1 MSMEILGKFLIGG
14 EILGELSI
22 YFFIFFCVCVKA
34 AVMGMPFC
42 VLFLFHRK
50 YEDIY
55 SNLFIWDDLTVY
67 LAAHAHAHFFQLHYP
82 YTSENGPVV
91 LQRLC
96 GCSMAILCCKHP
108 K

>member
-1 MSMEILGKFLIGG
+1 
-14 EILGELSI
+14 
-22 YFFIFFCVCVKA
+22 
-34 AVMGMPFC
+34 MGMPFC
-42 VLFLFHRK
+42 VLFFFHRK

-55 SNLFIWDDLTVY
+55 SSLFIWDDLTVY
-67 LAAHAHAHFFQLHYP
+67 LAAHAHARFFQLHYP

-108 K
+108 E